1 MNSPGAADSK
11 GVGDGQ
17 GINVDVLL
25 HVVHGRVQGGLH
37 AGRHIR
43 TLVVTRGPDSAEGI
57 WISSTQWSA
66 DQKARSGSDGTLF
79 NQSMSRLKS
88 NQWTHWRV
96 INQRTHWWVSGRYS
110 LSLPGWMVE
119 VEPHNVLAPVAGIP
133 TNTPQHPAFRI
144 F

>member
-79 NQSMSRLKS
+79 FAVTASGFNYFSSDLKPWS
-88 NQWTHWRV
+88 GGLTV
-96 INQRTHWWVSGRYS
+96 KINRDLKLLKFLGRIRAS
-110 LSLPGWMVE
+110 EKL
-119 VEPHNVLAPVAGIP
+119 
-133 TNTPQHPAFRI
+133 F
-144 F
+144 

>member
-66 DQKARSGSDGTLF
+66 DQKARSGSDGTYF
-79 NQSMSRLKS
+79 
-88 NQWTHWRV
+88 
-96 INQRTHWWVSGRYS
+96 
-110 LSLPGWMVE
+110 LP
-119 VEPHNVLAPVAGIP
+119 
-133 TNTPQHPAFRI
+133 
-144 F
+144 